1 MPAVQMMDESSVDF
15 GVPWH
20 YGDPLREQRTLA
32 SGAGRVDLSHHDVI
46 AVTGAD
52 RVSWLHTLTTQE
64 ITESTLSCQ
73 SLILSPHGHVEHDL
87 HVINHDETLYLIVE
101 PGTAAAVLAY
111 LDSMRFLL
119 RVEVQDATSEFAVVG
134 ATGWV
139 STDLPTWHSPHAYL
153 GDGPVD
159 YVPARPHPWQVSQ
172 ILVPRHS
179 LEHHLGDTPAGT
191 WAWEAHR
198 IRAGVPRLGLD
209 TDHRTI
215 PHEVGWIAAA
225 VSLNKGCYRG
235 QETVARVY
243 NLGRPPRRLVQLE
256 LDGSTNELP
265 GHAAEVRHDGNL
277 VGRVTS
283 VTQDF
288 EHGPLALAVV
298 KRSVPL
304 DVVLHAGAVTAAQTP
319 IVV

>member
-1 MPAVQMMDESSVDF
+1 MDESSVDF

-20 YGDPLREQRTLA
+20 YGDPLREQRTLE
-32 SGAGRVDLSHHDVI
+32 SGAGRVDLSHLGVVE
-46 AVTGAD
+46 VTGVD

-64 ITESTLSCQ
+64 LTESTLSCQ

-87 HVINHDETLYLIVE
+87 HVVNHDATVFLIVE
-101 PGTAAAVLAY
+101 PGTVPALVAY
-111 LDSMRFLL
+111 LESMRFML
-119 RVEVQDATSEFAVVG
+119 RVEVRDASRDLAVVG
-134 ATGWV
+134 AAGWQTHEGPV
-139 STDLPTWHSPHAYL
+139 WHSPQAYAA
-153 GDGPVD
+153 DGPVE
-159 YVPARPHPWQVSQ
+159 YVPQRPHPWRVSQ
-172 ILVPRHS
+172 FLVPRVE
-179 LEHHLGDTPAGT
+179 LAGQLGANPVGT

-198 IRAGVPRLGLD
+198 IRAGVPRLNFE

-215 PHEVGWIAAA
+215 PHEVGWIAPA
-225 VSLNKGCYRG
+225 VHLNKGCYRG
-235 QETVARVY
+235 QETVARVH

-265 GHAAEVRHDGNL
+265 TRGAPVLHDGQQ
-277 VGRVTS
+277 VGSITS
-283 VTQDF
+283 VTQDY

-304 DVVLHAGAVTAAQTP
+304 DAVLHAGAVTAAQTP